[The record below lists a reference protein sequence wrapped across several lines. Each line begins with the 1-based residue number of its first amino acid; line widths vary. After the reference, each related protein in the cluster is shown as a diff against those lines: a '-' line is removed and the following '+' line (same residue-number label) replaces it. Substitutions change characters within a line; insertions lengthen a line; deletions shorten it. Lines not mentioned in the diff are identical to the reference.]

1 MNFSQKCA
9 PLCVRVLICLLP
21 LILPG
26 CASFSPDGGV
36 DRVSELSKDRIGYAV
51 PKAPSTPQA
60 KERISALLAAPLS
73 SDAAV
78 EIALLGNQRLQAA
91 LAELGIAEADLV
103 QAGRLRNPGFSF
115 GRLSG
120 NGEVEI
126 DRAIVFDLTGLLT
139 MPLRRA
145 IEEQR
150 FAQSQLQTA
159 LQIVRLATDT
169 RRAYFQAVAAQQSL
183 SYMHQVDQTAQASAE
198 LAQRMTKAGN
208 WNKLDQAR
216 EQAFRYE
223 VGVQLARAEQTQRAT
238 YERLIRL
245 LGLNNSQNV
254 LKLPERLPDLP
265 SALKRIDEI
274 ETLALAQRLDMQ
286 VAKLDTESTA
296 KSLGLTRATRLVNAL
311 EVGYQNKSATNTSLA
326 QGYEVELTLPLFD
339 WGQSR
344 VRRAESIYMR
354 SFYRTA
360 DLALQARSEAR
371 EWYGAYRTNFDIAH
385 QYRDEI
391 IPARKRISDEILL
404 RYNGMLTS
412 VFELLADARTQIAS
426 TNSAIDAQRD
436 FWVSDTELNFVVYG
450 GSLTSLPGMGPAVNV
465 VPAATLR
472 AH

>member
-1 MNFSQKCA
+1 
-9 PLCVRVLICLLP
+9 
-21 LILPG
+21 LPG
-26 CASFSPDGGV
+26 CASLSSDGGY
-36 DRVSELSKDRIGYAV
+36 DRVSELSKERIGYAA
-51 PKAPSTPQA
+51 PKAPGSPQA
-60 KERISALLAAPLS
+60 QERLRALLGEPLS
-73 SDAAV
+73 PDAAV
-78 EIALLGNQRLQAA
+78 EIALLSNQRLQAS

-126 DRAIVFDLTGLLT
+126 DRAIMFDLSGLLT

-145 IEEQR
+145 IEQRR

-159 LQIVRLATDT
+159 LSIVRLATDT
-169 RRAYFQAVAAQQSL
+169 RRAYFQLVAARQSL
-183 SYMHQVDQTAQASAE
+183 SYMQQVDQTAQASAE

-223 VGVQLARAEQTQRAT
+223 VGVQLARAEQTQRVAH
-238 YERLIRL
+238 ERLMRL
-245 LGLNNSQNV
+245 LGLNESQGV

-265 SALKRIDEI
+265 STLRRVDEI
-274 ETLALAQRLDMQ
+274 ETLALAQRLDVQ
-286 VAKLDTESTA
+286 AAKLDTESTA
-296 KSLGLTRATRLVNAL
+296 KSLGLTRTTRWVNAF
-311 EVGYQNKSATNTSLA
+311 EVGYQNKSATNTSLS

-371 EWYGAYRTNFDIAH
+371 EGYGAYQTNFNIAH

-391 IPARKRISDEILL
+391 IPARKRISDEVLL

-412 VFELLADARTQIAS
+412 VFELLADARTQISS

-436 FWVSDTELNFVVYG
+436 FWVADTELNFVVYG
-450 GSLTSLPGMGPAVNV
+450 GSLTSVSGTGSAVNV
-465 VPAATLR
+465 MPAATLR

>member
-1 MNFSQKCA
+1 MNFPKQCA
-9 PLCVRVLICLLP
+9 PTCVRVIVCCLSLA
-21 LILPG
+21 LTA
-26 CASFSPDGGV
+26 CANFSSDGGR
-36 DRVSELSKDRIGYAV
+36 DRVSELSKERIGY
-51 PKAPSTPQA
+51 PAPPVTSTPQTQ
-60 KERISALLAAPLS
+60 ERLKTLLSSTLS

-78 EIALLGNQRLQAA
+78 EISVINNQRVQAA

-103 QAGRLRNPGFSF
+103 QAGRLRNPGVSY
-115 GRLSG
+115 GRSSG
-120 NGEVEI
+120 NGEVET
-126 DRAIVFDLTGLLT
+126 DRAIMFDLSGLLT

-145 IEEQR
+145 IEERR

-169 RRAYFQAVAAQQSL
+169 RRAYFQAVAAKQSV
-183 SYMHQVDQTAQASAE
+183 SYLQQVDQVAQASAE

-208 WNKLDQAR
+208 WNKLDEAR

-223 VGVQLARAEQTQRAT
+223 VSVQLAKAEQAMRVSN
-238 YERLIRL
+238 ERLIRL
-245 LGLNNSQNV
+245 LGLSDPQLA
-254 LKLPERLPDLP
+254 LKLPDRLPDLP
-265 SALKRIDEI
+265 LALRRVEEI
-274 ETLALAQRLDMQ
+274 ETQALAKRLDVQ
-286 VAKLDTESTA
+286 AAKLDTESTA
-296 KSLGLTRATRLVNAL
+296 KSLGLTRVTRLVNVIDL
-311 EVGYQNKSATNTSLA
+311 GYQNKSSSNSALA

-339 WGQSR
+339 WGGAR

-371 EWYGAYRTNFDIAH
+371 EWYGAYQTNFDIAR

-391 IPARKRISDEILL
+391 IPARKRISDEVLL

-412 VFELLADARTQIAS
+412 VFELLTDARTQIAS

-436 FWVSDTELNFVVYG
+436 FWVTDTELNFVVYG
-450 GSLTSLPGMGPAVNV
+450 GSLTSVMSTGSVVNV
-465 VPAATLR
+465 MPAAPLR